1 MRSFTGCQTC
11 RLRKLKCNE
20 AKPICG
26 QCAKSARPCSY
37 DERPVFR
44 QYSSHKPPI
53 ASLGK
58 RRKDKAQSRLVVEN
72 GEHIFDHGQFWVDVP
87 SQNSNSFKFTT
98 FTRNKVH
105 HQRSPHQTA
114 RRHHYPKLITTIKMY
129 QDICREKIPS
139 TYPPPLSYPPEVQSP
154 IPTTPPFLVT
164 TGEGY
169 DTPPH
174 QEVQRDQ
181 DDISKKAWDNGNLS
195 PHILTLHKL
204 IGYQDG
210 RLRYWL
216 LFLLQSSSPGSYK
229 ASVEVIADWDYLSA
243 KHYDDALKR
252 LKKVSAFGD
261 DMTEEDFFAAA
272 AILATYEQ
280 MDPPDRSSRAH
291 LSALPL
297 FYPPTGPNENPV
309 SPVILPRTAIQGPI
323 FWSLARQDLYCAFTK
338 EIQTCLDQKD
348 VRLWQITG
356 LTTDEDGSLVPTSP
370 GGAADVRTLTDTE
383 EDTKSNELTWLMGKI
398 SNFITSGDAIDP
410 ADYALPEGQ
419 RPLIGVTQE
428 QLLKR
433 WQLLRKDMH
442 KWFSSLPRTFTPSAR
457 TAYSGESFDL
467 FGKFEQVWY
476 ELPICA
482 AAMQLYHMAMILLL
496 VNQPQESTAIRSTV
510 SARLNSYM
518 QIQLDA
524 HHHAKEICGISLAK
538 PTDSVRINSVQ
549 ALFVAGQVFH
559 EDHEQKAVLTL
570 LAGIENELGWTTT
583 YHAVRLG
590 AEWPGDRQ
598 TGVDEESSQ
607 E

>member
-44 QYSSHKPPI
+44 QYSSPKPPVT
-53 ASLGK
+53 SLRK
-58 RRKDKAQSRLVVEN
+58 RRKDKSRSRLVVEN
-72 GEHIFDHGQFWVDVP
+72 GEHIFDHSQFWVDVP
-87 SQNSNSFKFTT
+87 SKLQFIQ
-98 FTRNKVH
+98 VH
-105 HQRSPHQTA
+105 DVYTQQGSPPAQPSPDDPQTPLSQADGDDQDAPRHLQRENTVHIS
-114 RRHHYPKLITTIKMY
+114 
-129 QDICREKIPS
+129 S
-139 TYPPPLSYPPEVQSP
+139 PLSYPPEVQSP
-154 IPTTPPFLVT
+154 ILTPPFLNT
-164 TGEGY
+164 TEDDY

-174 QEVQRDQ
+174 QEGQRDQ
-181 DDISKKAWDNGNLS
+181 DDQTLDNTVT
-195 PHILTLHKL
+195 TLLLLRHFQEGL
-204 IGYQDG
+204 GQWYQDG

-297 FYPPTGPNENPV
+297 FYPPTGPNETPV

-457 TAYSGESFDL
+457 TVYSGESFGL

-482 AAMQLYHMAMILLL
+482 ATMQLYHMAMILLL

-510 SARLNSYM
+510 SARLNSYR

-559 EDHEQKAVLTL
+559 EGHEQKAVLTL

-583 YHAVRLG
+583 YHAVRLS

-598 TGVDEESSQ
+598 TGVDEESSL